1 MLNMWAG
8 RNTGHDLRLPT
19 LKRRTFK
26 RAREARMKLVCKA
39 HELKER
45 ITEAWKAEVK
55 QAFAAHHDYINSLSH
70 TEYLAWKRRRRE

>member
-1 MLNMWAG
+1 
-8 RNTGHDLRLPT
+8 
-19 LKRRTFK
+19 
-26 RAREARMKLVCKA
+26 MKFACKA

-70 TEYLAWKRRRRE
+70 TEYLEYKRRRDGT